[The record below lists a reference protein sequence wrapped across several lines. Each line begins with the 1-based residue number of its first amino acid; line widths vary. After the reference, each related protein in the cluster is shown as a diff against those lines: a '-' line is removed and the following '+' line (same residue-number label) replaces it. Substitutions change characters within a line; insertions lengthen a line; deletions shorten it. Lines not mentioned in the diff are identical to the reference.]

1 MWMKSISI
9 YPLILFE
16 QVYISVITYKLGLIT
31 SGATNALFEKEYKF
45 LSNPSST
52 LLFFCLPHSKFTK
65 CSIKV

>member
-1 MWMKSISI
+1 MWMKSVFI

-16 QVYISVITYKLGLIT
+16 QAYISVITYKLRLIT
-31 SGATNALFEKEYKF
+31 SGATNALFEKEYKS

-52 LLFFCLPHSKFTK
+52 LLFCLLHNKFTK